1 MTTILQACKQ
11 TVKDSIDLD
20 YLQEYGSI
28 SAVYN
33 SEYGNHNGLST
44 KACRDYLQGLPT
56 VCTVPFY
63 NGEILELLAEHGITR
78 KSESA
83 QAKLI
88 DDYWLNC
95 GHAFYMM
102 VRR

>member
-1 MTTILQACKQ
+1 MTTILQVCKQ
-11 TVKDSIDLD
+11 VVADAIDQD
-20 YLQEYGSI
+20 YLQEYGSL

-33 SEYGNHNGLST
+33 SEYGSYNGLST
-44 KACRDYLQGLPT
+44 KACRDYLQGLPS

-63 NGEILELLAEHGITR
+63 NGEILELLAKCGITR
-78 KSESA
+78 KSEAA
-83 QAKLI
+83 QVKLI

-102 VRR
+102 TR

>member
-11 TVKDSIDLD
+11 IVKDSIDLD

-33 SEYGNHNGLST
+33 NEYGNHNGLST
-44 KACRDYLQGLPT
+44 KACRDYLQGLPS

-63 NGEILELLAEHGITR
+63 NGEILELLAKHGITR

-83 QAKLI
+83 QSKLI

-102 VRR
+102 AR

>member
-11 TVKDSIDLD
+11 IVKDSIDLD

-28 SAVYN
+28 STVYN
-33 SEYGNHNGLST
+33 NEYGNHNDLST
-44 KACRDYLQGLPT
+44 KACRDYLQGLPS

-63 NGEILELLAEHGITR
+63 NGEILELLAKHGITR

-83 QAKLI
+83 QVKLI